1 MLMKASP
8 SAAGSYPAEA
18 GPEALVDT
26 PVAREDPDD
35 VK

>member
-1 MLMKASP
+1 MLMNASP
-8 SAAGSYPAEA
+8 SAAGSYLAEA
-18 GPEALVDT
+18 GPEALVDA